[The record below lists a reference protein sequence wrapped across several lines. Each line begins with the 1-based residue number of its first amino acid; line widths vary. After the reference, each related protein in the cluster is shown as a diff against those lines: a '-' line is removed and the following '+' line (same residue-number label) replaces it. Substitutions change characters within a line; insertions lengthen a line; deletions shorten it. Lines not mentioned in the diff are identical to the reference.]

1 MTITLPQVMGDLL
14 PTGAPPQWRVAVDRA
29 AQLLAPR
36 WPTGPVER
44 APLGVFASLA
54 LILYALHRTQSQEP
68 AAVPMSALR
77 DVLDGDLDAN
87 DEPVTIKTL
96 IVEGLSAAGHRVHDA
111 EPVMCRA
118 AARVLHQDAP
128 LVVTTPFGAV
138 DVPIGMGGAVPGPSE
153 LRSAAAWLKRMLGA
167 LDEDT
172 IAALAPAPQPAGPV
186 NVMVIGQVLIISDD
200 SEALVQCAE
209 CQQDERGQ
217 LAVDGDQ
224 VTYTCA
230 QGHISA
236 QRQLGSGHVRQA
248 IARTQ
253 ADDGVSGPL
262 YVADARL
269 PADADPA
276 TLHPVRAACL

>member
-1 MTITLPQVMGDLL
+1 MTITLPQAMGDLL
-14 PTGAPPQWRVAVDRA
+14 PTDAPPQWRAAVVRA

-54 LILYALHRTQSQEP
+54 LILYALHHTQSQEP
-68 AAVPMSALR
+68 AAVPVSALR
-77 DVLDGDLDAN
+77 DVLDGGLDVN
-87 DEPVTIKTL
+87 DEPFTIKKL
-96 IVEGLSAAGHRVHDA
+96 ITEGLSAAGHRVHDA
-111 EPVMCRA
+111 DHVMCRV
-118 AARVLHQDAP
+118 AARMLHRDAP
-128 LVVTTPFGAV
+128 PVVNTPLGAV
-138 DVPIGMGGAVPGPSE
+138 DVPFGMGGSVPGPSE
-153 LRSAAAWLKRMLGA
+153 LRFAAVWVKRMLGA
-167 LDEDT
+167 LDEYA
-172 IAALAPAPQPAGPV
+172 IAALAPAPRPAGPV
-186 NVMVIGQVLIISDD
+186 NVMVTGQVLIISDD
-200 SEALVQCAE
+200 SQALVQCAE

-236 QRQLGSGHVRQA
+236 QRRLGSGHVRQA

-253 ADDGVSGPL
+253 ADDGVTGQL
-262 YVADARL
+262 YVADAHL

-276 TLHPVRAACL
+276 TLHPVRTARL